1 MGETLGFV
9 PSTPQSKLCKDESK
23 KGRKKEMRD
32 WRKKEMRDWIIFY
45 ILAIAGGQSWRIG
58 GRNRWV
64 VTMNANVL
72 ASRVLKEAARWNNS
86 HKITPKE

>member
-23 KGRKKEMRD
+23 KG
-32 WRKKEMRDWIIFY
+32 RKKEMRDWIIFY